1 MSMINSQHSLKRRMV
16 LLEERLAAVDTEKA
30 ALLAEME
37 ALQTQLTEEERH
49 RTAAMVPVTQFSPEE
64 KIRIFMNFFRGREDV
79 FPKRWDNAKTGKSG
93 YAPAC
98 RNEWVKGV
106 CGKPQV
112 KCGECP
118 NQAFIPVSADIA
130 RKHLAGDGT
139 GTYARDH
146 TIGIYPMLK
155 DETCWFLAADFDNE
169 HWQRDAAAFLD
180 TCHRRNVPASLERS
194 RSGNGGH
201 VWIFFS
207 EPVTASEAR
216 RMGAALITETMERC
230 PEIGFESYDRFFPN
244 QDTMPAGGFGNLI
257 ALPLQRQPREKGN
270 TLFLD
275 EHFEPY
281 PDQWAYLASVRR
293 MTPAEVSAIVSDAA
307 MRGRILGVRMPL
319 EEEDE
324 KPWEARPSRIRP
336 DIPTDQ
342 KLPESID
349 LMLGNQLYI
358 AKADLAPALKNK
370 LIRLA
375 AFQNPEFYLAQAMRM
390 STFGK
395 PRIIACAEDF
405 PQHIGLPRGCTDDAL
420 ALFKSLGIKAKVE
433 DKRYAGNALQTQFI
447 GELMPEQQRAA
458 KTMLKYET
466 GVLAATTAFGKTVLA
481 AHIIAARKTNTLVL
495 VHRRQLMEQWI
506 ARLQTFLDIP
516 HDQIGMIGGGKR
528 KLTGVID
535 VALIQS
541 MVRKNT
547 VDDIVAD
554 YGQLI
559 VDECHHLSAVS
570 FESVARA
577 FKGKYVLGLTATA
590 TRKDGH
596 HPIIFMQCGPIRY
609 KVDAKQQAVLR
620 PFTHQMITR
629 TTALQFTLPGEQ
641 KPAIQQL
648 YAAVAADEARN
659 SMIFED
665 VLKALEAKRCP
676 LILTERKDHAAALA
690 ERLSKFCKHVIVM
703 VGGQAAKQRAL
714 IKERLATIPESEE
727 RLIIATGRYIGE
739 GFDDARLDTLFLAM
753 PISWH
758 GTLAQYAGRLHRLH
772 HAKKQ
777 VIIYDYV
784 DAAIPMLA
792 KMAEKR
798 RKGYERLGYQIA

>member
-1 MSMINSQHSLKRRMV
+1 MNDLPNSSAKQRFDSLIA
-16 LLEERLAAVDTEKA
+16 RLAKLDDEKA

-37 ALQTQLTEEERH
+37 VLQEQAAQEEHQRV
-49 RTAAMVPVTQFSPEE
+49 AAMVPSSRFTPEE
-64 KIRIFMNFFRGREDV
+64 KIQIFMSLFRGREEV
-79 FPKRWDNAKTGKSG
+79 FPKRWDNKKTGKSG

-98 RNEWVKGV
+98 RNEWVKVV

-112 KCGECP
+112 KCGECM
-118 NQAFIPVSADIA
+118 NQAFIPISADVM
-130 RKHLAGDGT
+130 RRHLAGE
-139 GTYARDH
+139 H
-146 TIGIYPMLK
+146 TIGVYPMLK
-155 DETCWFLAADFDNE
+155 DETCWFLAADFDKE
-169 HWQRDAAAFLD
+169 HWQRDAAAFLE
-180 TCHRRNVPASLERS
+180 TCRRRNVPASLERS

-201 VWIFFS
+201 VWIFF
-207 EPVTASEAR
+207 EQPVAASEAR
-216 RMGAALITETMERC
+216 RMGTALITETMERC

-257 ALPLQRQPREKGN
+257 ALPLQRLPREKSN
-270 TLFLD
+270 SLFLD

-281 PDQWAYLASVRR
+281 TDQWAYLSSVRR
-293 MTPAEVSAIVSDAA
+293 MLPTEVSAIVSAAA

-324 KPWEARPSRIRP
+324 KPWEARPSRVRP
-336 DIPTDQ
+336 DMPIDQ
-342 KLPESID
+342 KLPAAVE
-349 LMLGNQLYI
+349 MVLGNQLYI
-358 AKADLAPALKNK
+358 AKQDIPPALKNK

-375 AFQNPEFYLAQAMRM
+375 AFQNPEFYLAQAMRL

-405 PQHIGLPRGCTDDAL
+405 PQHIGLPRGCADDAL
-420 ALFKSLGIKAKVE
+420 ALLKSLGIQARIE
-433 DKRYAGNALQTQFI
+433 DKRLAGTPVRAQFT
-447 GELMPEQQRAA
+447 GELMSEQQRAA
-458 KTMLKYET
+458 KTMLKHET
-466 GVLAATTAFGKTVLA
+466 GVLAATTAFGKTVVA
-481 AHIIAARKTNTLVL
+481 AHTIVARKTNTLVL
-495 VHRRQLMEQWI
+495 VHRRQLMEQWVE
-506 ARLQTFLDIP
+506 RLRTFLDIP
-516 HDQIGMIGGGKR
+516 PDKIGMIGGGKR
-528 KLTGVID
+528 KPTGVID

-541 MVRKNT
+541 LVRKNV

-570 FESVARA
+570 FEAVARA

-609 KVDAKQQAVLR
+609 KVDAKQQAALR
-620 PFTHQMITR
+620 PFTHQVVIR
-629 TTALQFTLPGEQ
+629 PTTLQFALPNEQ
-641 KPAIQQL
+641 KPTIQQL

-659 SMIFED
+659 LMLFED
-665 VLKALEAKRCP
+665 VLKALEEKRSP

-703 VGGQAAKQRAL
+703 VGGQAAKQRTL
-714 IKERLATIPESEE
+714 VKERLAAIPESEE

-777 VIIYDYV
+777 VIIYDYM

-792 KMAEKR
+792 KMADKR
-798 RKGYERLGYQIA
+798 RKGYERLGYQIG